1 MKNNQSSSRREFL
14 KQSSVGFSAGIA
26 GLSLPVGTK
35 DPGTR
40 AKLPREITVVGIDL
54 LGWPDKTRDL
64 RLKRM
69 MGRMN
74 DIAGLQPD
82 VVVLPE
88 LFDSMWVSEKLPL
101 AEIAE
106 DEKSPGL
113 VTSMIA
119 DYSKKNNCYVVCPII
134 TKKDG
139 RFYNS
144 SILVDRKGGIA
155 GIYHKIHPTKT
166 EILPDQAFTGGGT
179 VPGALHQ
186 PLIQTDFGKVGM
198 QICYDANWSDGWESL
213 KKQGAEI
220 IFFSSAFPGGRM
232 LNHYALRHDMYIVS
246 ATGGDARVIDIS
258 GNDLDASSEFVR
270 YAWRRINLEK
280 VNVTTWP
287 TRDRL
292 PDVFSKYGTRLN
304 IKVWDKT
311 DVITIE
317 SMDPALKVADVLKEF
332 DIPTYA
338 QLLQKETEVQSKY
351 RPG

>member
-1 MKNNQSSSRREFL
+1 MKQNENSSRRDFL
-14 KQSSVGFSAGIA
+14 KQSSVGLGAAFA
-26 GLSLPVGTK
+26 LPAGTK
-35 DPGTR
+35 DDWAGR
-40 AKLPREITVVGIDL
+40 EKLPREITVVGIDL

-101 AEIAE
+101 SEIAE
-106 DEKSPGL
+106 DEKNPGP
-113 VTSMIA
+113 VTTMIA
-119 DYSKKNNCYVVCPII
+119 EYARKHSCYVVCPII

-139 RFYNS
+139 RFYNTS
-144 SILVDRKGGIA
+144 LLVDRNGKIA
-155 GIYHKIHPTKT
+155 GVYHKIHPTKS

-186 PLIQTDFGKVGM
+186 PAVQTDFGKVGM

-232 LNHYALRHDMYIVS
+232 LNHYALSHDMYIVS

-258 GNDLDASSEFVR
+258 GNDLDVSSEFVR

-292 PDVFSKYGTRLN
+292 PDVFSKYGSRLN

-317 SMDPALKVADVLKEF
+317 SMDPSLKVADVLREF